1 MSIKRRIWI
10 LPIVSTA
17 ILVIGLG
24 VSTYFG
30 KNALSNIDNI
40 ANTDYPVLEKTK
52 IVSLDF
58 QNLVNGFKDAV
69 SEGDKD
75 KLKDLETASLK
86 IKKEIEGLSL
96 IAKNRQDYEAAS
108 KELAAYSHVAMDVS
122 KKMLGVVEGDASKAI
137 PEMQSTL
144 KAVEDRLTNLNKT
157 ATQNFSNAI
166 AISET
171 RINKVLIT
179 NVAVVIATA
188 LILIIIC
195 HFVIKV
201 IWNQLGGEP
210 EYTREIA
217 QSIADGDLSRT
228 IVFDAK
234 YSNSLLFTMKQMQE
248 NLGLMINNIK
258 EVSATIQ
265 NSSNEIASGNMDL
278 SERTEQQ
285 ANSLEET
292 ATAIEELTSTV
303 KQNADNAKVA
313 NTLVI
318 SSSDIAIKGGKIV
331 NDVVDTMKE
340 INTSS
345 QKISEIISIIDSI
358 AFQTNILA
366 LNAAVEAARAGE
378 QGRGFAVVASEVRN
392 LAHRSANAAKEI
404 KVLINISNEKVQAGT
419 ELVDKAGNTMTEI
432 VASVKKVADLMSE
445 ISLASQEQSVGIEE
459 VNKAIVNMDSMT
471 QQNSALVEEVAA
483 SASVMQEQSGALF
496 DSVSKFKA

>member
-17 ILVIGLG
+17 ILLVGLG

-30 KNALSNIDNI
+30 KHALSNIENI
-40 ANTDYPVLEKTK
+40 SSTDYPVLDKTK
-52 IVSLDF
+52 ILTLDF
-58 QNLVNGFKDAV
+58 KNFVNGFKDAV
-69 SEGDKD
+69 SEGDKE
-75 KLKDLETASLK
+75 KLKELEKESLR
-86 IKKEIEGLSL
+86 IKKEIEDLAL
-96 IAKNRQDYEAAS
+96 LAKDRQEYDMAS
-108 KELAAYSHVAMDVS
+108 KELNVYTNVAMDVS
-122 KKMLGVVEGDASKAI
+122 KKMLGITEGDATSAI
-137 PEMQSTL
+137 PQMQSTL
-144 KAVEDRLTNLNKT
+144 KTIEDRLSKLNNI
-157 ATQNFSNAI
+157 ATDNFNS
-166 AISET
+166 AISNSQQ
-171 RINKVLIT
+171 RVNAVLIT
-179 NVAVVIATA
+179 NIVVVIATA
-188 LILIIIC
+188 LILILIC
-195 HFVIKV
+195 NIVIKV

-210 EYTREIA
+210 EYTRKIA
-217 QSIADGDLSRT
+217 QSIADGDLSKK
-228 IVFDAK
+228 IEFDEK

-248 NLGLMINNIK
+248 NLSLMIKNIK
-258 EVSATIQ
+258 EVSSTIKG
-265 NSSNEIASGNMDL
+265 SSNEIASGNMDL

-303 KQNADNAKVA
+303 KQNAENAKVA
-313 NTLVI
+313 NNLVI
-318 SSSDIAIKGGKIV
+318 SSSEIAIKGGKIV
-331 NDVVDTMKE
+331 DNVVDTMKE

-404 KVLINISNEKVQAGT
+404 KELINISNEKVNAGT
-419 ELVDKAGNTMTEI
+419 ELVDKAGHTMSEI
-432 VASVKKVADLMSE
+432 VSSVKKVADLMSE

-459 VNKAIVNMDSMT
+459 VNKAIVNMDNMT

-483 SASVMQEQSGALF
+483 SASVMQEQSDALSE
-496 DSVSKFKA
+496 SVSKFKF

>member
-17 ILVIGLG
+17 ILLIGLG
-24 VSTYFG
+24 VSTYLG
-30 KNALSNIDNI
+30 KGALSDIDSI
-40 ANTDYPVLEKTK
+40 ANKDYPVLEKTK
-52 IVSLDF
+52 LLSLDF
-58 QNLVNGFKDAV
+58 QNLVNSFKDAV
-69 SEGDKD
+69 AEGDKE
-75 KLKDLETASLK
+75 KLKDLESESLK
-86 IKKEIEGLSL
+86 IKKEIKDLAL
-96 IAKNRQDYEAAS
+96 LAKNKQEYETAS
-108 KELAAYSHVAMDVS
+108 QEFEEYFNVAMDVT
-122 KKMLGVVEGDASKAI
+122 KKMLGVSEGDATTAI
-137 PEMQSTL
+137 PEMQKTL
-144 KAVEDRLTNLNKT
+144 KAIEDRLSKLNSM
-157 ATQNFSNAI
+157 ASANFNY
-166 AISET
+166 AISSSQ
-171 RINKVLIT
+171 RDVNQLLIT
-179 NVAVVIATA
+179 NIIVVIATS
-188 LILIIIC
+188 LILIVIC

-217 QSIADGDLSRT
+217 QSIADGDLSTT
-228 IVFDAK
+228 IIFDEK
-234 YSNSLLFTMKQMQE
+234 YSSSLLFTMKQMQQ
-248 NLGLMINNIK
+248 NLGLMIKNIK
-258 EVSATIQ
+258 DVSSTIQ

-278 SERTEQQ
+278 SSRTEKQ
-285 ANSLEET
+285 ASSLEET

-313 NTLVI
+313 NNLII
-318 SSSDIAIKGGKIV
+318 SSSDIATKGGEIV
-331 NDVVDTMKE
+331 GDVVNTMKE

-392 LAHRSANAAKEI
+392 LAHRSASAAKEI
-404 KVLINISNEKVQAGT
+404 KELINISNEKVNIGT
-419 ELVDKAGNTMTEI
+419 GLVDKAGKTMNEI

-459 VNKAIVNMDSMT
+459 VNKAIVNMDNMT

-483 SASVMQEQSGALF
+483 SASVMQEQSEALF